1 MMYDLSDSGQPIVS
15 PLYFCLL
22 VVIGSFFLLNLNLAV
37 IMNEFTKVDD
47 KFKAEMLELKN
58 RKSMP
63 IEEISQHE
71 DSNSDDDDNQDREK
85 D

>member
-1 MMYDLSDSGQPIVS
+1 MYDLSDSGQNIVS

-47 KFKAEMLELKN
+47 KFKMEME
-58 RKSMP
+58 
-63 IEEISQHE
+63 
-71 DSNSDDDDNQDREK
+71 
-85 D
+85 